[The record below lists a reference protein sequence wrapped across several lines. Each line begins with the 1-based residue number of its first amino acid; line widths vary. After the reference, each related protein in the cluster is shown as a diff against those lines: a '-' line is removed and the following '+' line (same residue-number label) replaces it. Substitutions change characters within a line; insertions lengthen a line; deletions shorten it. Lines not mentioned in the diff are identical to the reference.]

1 MKKLEEELMK
11 MNEKERVKEEEI
23 KLLYIG
29 RLKTL

>member
-23 KLLYIG
+23 KLLYNG
-29 RLKTL
+29 RLKIL

>member
-11 MNEKERVKEEEI
+11 TNEKERVKEEEI
-23 KLLYIG
+23 KLLYNG